1 MTQSSSQARP
11 EKELTGRHVLFILL
25 VFFGVMI
32 AVNAYFTIVAVKTF
46 RGEDVPQ
53 SYRQGLEY
61 NQTIAARL
69 VQENMGWSARVNM
82 MEQGDGSQRLI
93 LQIEDKM
100 AEGIG
105 GALISA
111 VLRHP
116 VDSAKDRIL
125 TFKDT
130 SAGRYSADL
139 GNISGQWALNATVNR
154 DDVSFKVMQ
163 DLWVK

>member
-1 MTQSSSQARP
+1 MTQNPSQARP

-25 VFFGVMI
+25 GFFGVMI

-69 VQENMGWSARVNM
+69 DQKNTGWTARMNIAT
-82 MEQGDGSQRLI
+82 QGGGSRRLI
-93 LQIEDKM
+93 LQIEDKT
-100 AEGIG
+100 AQGIG

-116 VDSAKDRIL
+116 VDSAKDKVVA
-125 TFKDT
+125 FKDT
-130 SAGRYSADL
+130 GAGRYSADL
-139 GNISGQWALNATVNR
+139 GNISGQWTLNATVNR
-154 DDVSFKVMQ
+154 DGVSFKVTQ

>member
-1 MTQSSSQARP
+1 MTQNSSQTRP

-25 VFFGVMI
+25 GFFGVMI

-69 VQENMGWSARVNM
+69 AQKDIGWSARINIT
-82 MEQGDGSQRLI
+82 EQGDGSQRLI
-93 LQIEDKM
+93 LQIEDK
-100 AEGIG
+100 AGQAID
-105 GALISA
+105 GAVISA

-116 VDSAKDRIL
+116 VDSAKDKVIAL
-125 TFKDT
+125 KDT
-130 SAGRYSADL
+130 GAGRYSADL
-139 GNISGQWALNATVNR
+139 GHISGQWSLNATVNR
-154 DDVSFKVMQ
+154 DDVSFKVTQ